1 MDRSFEEM
9 VKNIIEREGGSKLTR
24 DPDDPGGT
32 TKYGISQRAHKD
44 VDIENLTYD
53 QAVDIYNEHYYKPS
67 KANSL
72 PPELQ
77 EIYLDMVVNMGYSKA
92 VKIVQKAANA
102 KGAGIEEDGK
112 LGPATLK
119 AVKDTKLEPERLTA
133 YRVAYYVG
141 LCKKRPSLWKY
152 YFGWFRRSVEV

>member
-67 KANSL
+67 KANSF
-72 PPELQ
+72 PVDLQ
-77 EIYLDMVVNMGYSKA
+77 EIYLDMVVNMGYPKA
-92 VKIVQKAANA
+92 VKTVQRAVNA
-102 KGAGIEEDGK
+102 KGADLVVDGK
-112 LGPATLK
+112 LGPKTLN
-119 AVKDTKLEPERLTA
+119 AVKDKNLEPERLSA
-133 YRVAYYVG
+133 YRVLYYVE
-141 LCKKRPSLWKY
+141 LCQKKPKLWKY
-152 YFGWFRRSVEV
+152 YFGWFRRSIEV

>member
-53 QAVDIYNEHYYKPS
+53 QAVDIYNEQYYKPS
-67 KANSL
+67 KANSF

-77 EIYLDMVVNMGYSKA
+77 EIYLDMVVNLGQRNA
-92 VKIVQKAANA
+92 VKVLQKACNSKGSKMIAVDGRIGPQTTKAANN
-102 KGAGIEEDGK
+102 
-112 LGPATLK
+112 
-119 AVKDTKLEPERLTA
+119 LELERLKS
-133 YRVAYYVG
+133 YRVLYYA
-141 LCKKRPSLWKY
+141 SLVDSNPTQEKFW
-152 YFGWFRRSVEV
+152 FGWYLRAIA